1 MEKEFIKAGYED
13 YNSIFLSWQL
23 IDKCQY
29 NCTYCS
35 SVNYNLNTFSK
46 KNYNVWKPFI
56 KMLCSRRLG
65 MPFSIEL
72 LGGEPTIH
80 PGIYE
85 IVEKLTKSENC
96 TQVDMITN
104 LAKSYNFY
112 EKFYTEYSKNKL
124 VVITSYHPQYHN
136 NSFTEKIVKLNKANI
151 KVKPSI
157 NLHDNSDYWDKT
169 IFTLNTLDENN
180 IEYNVNLLFEVEDGI
195 HKGYKPNYTDEF
207 FDKFNVV
214 LKNKKLNTPCR
225 LNKYGNPLKEGE
237 DVNSNIDNLLTE
249 GADILRQNV
258 PYETKDK
265 KFNFSEK
272 EIVINDYAKFKGWK
286 CKPMIYT
293 VDMDCNI
300 ENSCTGEK
308 VSFLNLT
315 KKNLTKCVVCPLVR
329 CDCSTKFLYPK
340 YKE

>member
-1 MEKEFIKAGYED
+1 MVNEFIKAGYED

-56 KMLCSRRLG
+56 KMLCSKRLG

-72 LGGEPTIH
+72 LGGEPTVH
-80 PGIYE
+80 PSIYD
-85 IVEKLTKSENC
+85 IVDTLSESKNC
-96 TQVDMITN
+96 TQIDMITN
-104 LAKSYNFY
+104 LAKPLSFY
-112 EKFYTEYSKNKL
+112 KKFDSENIKNKL
-124 VVITSYHPQYHN
+124 VIITSYHPEYHN
-136 NSFTEKIVKLNKANI
+136 NSFLEKIIKLHENNI
-151 KVKPSI
+151 RVKPSV
-157 NLHDNSDYWDKT
+157 NLHDKSEFWDKT
-169 IFTLNTLDENN
+169 IFTINKLNENN
-180 IEYNVNLLFEVEDGI
+180 IEYNVNLLFEVEDGF
-195 HKGYKPNYTDEF
+195 HKGYKPNYNKKF
-207 FDKFNVV
+207 FNKFKKI
-214 LKNKKLNTPCR
+214 LENKKLNTPCR
-225 LNKYGNPLKEGE
+225 LNKHGSPLKEGE
-237 DVNSNIDNLLTE
+237 EVNSNIDNLLTE
-249 GADILRQNV
+249 GADILRQNI
-258 PYETKDK
+258 PYETKNE
-265 KFNFSEK
+265 KFNLSERD
-272 EIVINDYAKFKGWK
+272 IVINDYAKFKGWK

-315 KKNLTKCVVCPLVR
+315 KKNLTKCVICPLVR